1 MSSRSLVVA
10 AITAGGLAC
19 MPRTPGGAAAPAL
32 SPAPSSSRAATGDSR
47 ATWVWDEAT
56 VLAEKSRGDLLA
68 FARAQRVGVLFVQ
81 AEPEYEQGP
90 KFEALAAL
98 VGAASRQG
106 GTITLVGGDPAWALP
121 AHRGAALELVAR
133 AARIEARLAARG
145 LPRSGR
151 VLFDVE
157 PYLLPDWRTAP
168 EATGAA
174 YGDLLRAVAEAGR
187 AAGIGVWH
195 TIPFWFP
202 GKQVG
207 GRALD
212 ELVLEQSAGI
222 VLMAYRNRAQ
232 EVTSL
237 AVPILAAAAKQGRPV
252 LVAVETTCVDPPQ
265 VTFCGQTAGRFRDA
279 LEQIALGLQASPAF
293 AGLAVHKYASWATLA
308 GGAW

>member
-1 MSSRSLVVA
+1 VVA
-10 AITAGGLAC
+10 AIAAGGLAC
-19 MPRTPGGAAAPAL
+19 LPRTPGSAAAPAD
-32 SPAPSSSRAATGDSR
+32 SRAAGVGRR

-56 VLAEKSRGDLLA
+56 VLSEKTRDVLLA
-68 FARAQRVGVLFVQ
+68 FARAQRVDALFVQ

-106 GTITLVGGDPAWALP
+106 VSVTLVGGDPSWALS
-121 AHRGAALELVAR
+121 AHHAAALELLAR

-145 LPRSGR
+145 LARSGR

-157 PYLLPDWRTAP
+157 PYLLPEWRAAP

-174 YGDLLRAVAEAGR
+174 YRELLQALAGAGR
-187 AAGIGVWH
+187 AAGLGVWH

-202 GKQVG
+202 TTRVG
-207 GRALD
+207 GRPLH

-222 VLMAYRNRAQ
+222 VVMAYRNRAP

-237 AVPILAAAAKQGRPV
+237 AAPILAEAAKQGRPV

-265 VTFCGQTAGRFRDA
+265 VTFCGQPAGRFRAA
-279 LEQIALGLQASPAF
+279 LEEIALGLQGSPAF
-293 AGLAVHKYASWATLA
+293 AGLAVHKYASWATLE